1 LRSYTSAGWA
11 PPATLKATKLSRERA
26 GQLVLDDISL
36 TVAPG
41 DRIGVVGRNGVG
53 KTTLLRMLAGLE
65 VPDRGR
71 VEVSPPGAKVG
82 YLAQERDHRP
92 GASGPGASVPGAS
105 VPGARGP
112 GASVPSESVEVYLR
126 CRTGTADAE
135 LVLDRA
141 VQRISSGDMSEEA
154 QSSYAVALERFNLV
168 DPGGFEARAAETLAG
183 LGAGEGLLSAPVGG
197 LSGGEAARVDLAA
210 MMLSRYDV
218 TLLDEPTNDLDF
230 EGLEQLEDLVLNLAG
245 GLVVVSHDREFLA
258 RTVNAVLEIDPHSRQ
273 ANLYGG
279 NWASYVQEKAALARH
294 KEEAWDNFR
303 QSREDLLGRAQR
315 ERLWA
320 NTGVKKE
327 RKSASDN
334 DKAQRDFR
342 VNRTEQ
348 LAARARR
355 TEKALERLEQVEKP
369 WEQWELR
376 YSLELAPRAGAVVAQ
391 LTGVVAEKGSFR
403 LGPVDLLVEWGDRT
417 AVTGPNGSGKTTLVE
432 AILGRAP
439 LVAGSR
445 TLGPSV
451 VPGELGQAR
460 STILATSDGGG
471 PDVLTAFM
479 RATGLTVP
487 ETRSLLAKFGLG
499 AEDVERQIATLS
511 PGERTRA
518 QLACFQAVGVNFLVL
533 DEPTNHLDLPAI
545 EQLEAALAAYE
556 GTLLIVSHDRRLLE
570 GLRVTHQVEVAGGKV
585 TVSRSNALLKQG

>member
-1 LRSYTSAGWA
+1 
-11 PPATLKATKLSRERA
+11 
-26 GQLVLDDISL
+26 
-36 TVAPG
+36 
-41 DRIGVVGRNGVG
+41 
-53 KTTLLRMLAGLE
+53 M
-65 VPDRGR
+65 
-71 VEVSPPGAKVG
+71 
-82 YLAQERDHRP
+82 
-92 GASGPGASVPGAS
+92 SGPG
-105 VPGARGP
+105 
-112 GASVPSESVEVYLR
+112 EDVELYLR
-126 CRTGTADAE
+126 RRTGTADAE
-135 LVLDRA
+135 VVLDRA
-141 VQRISSGDMSEEA
+141 VQRIASGDMSEDA
-154 QSSYAVALERFNLV
+154 QSGYALALERFNQV

-183 LGAGEGLLSAPVGG
+183 LGAGEGLLSAPVGR

-230 EGLEQLEDLVLNLAG
+230 EGLEQLEDLVLNLAS

-258 RTVNAVLEIDPHSRQ
+258 RTVNAVLEIDPHTRR

-279 NWASYVQEKAALARH
+279 NWASYLQEKAALARH
-294 KEEAWDNFR
+294 KEEAWENFR
-303 QSREDLLGRAQR
+303 NNREELLGRAQR

-320 NTGVKKE
+320 STGVKRE
-327 RKSASDN
+327 RKAANDK

-355 TEKALERLEQVEKP
+355 TEKALERLEPAEKP

-376 YSLELAPRAGAVVAQ
+376 YSLELAPRAGTVVAQ
-391 LTGVVAEKGSFR
+391 LTGAEVEKGSFR
-403 LGPVDLLVEWGDRT
+403 LGPVDLLVKWGDRT

-432 AILGRAP
+432 AVLERAP
-439 LVAGSR
+439 LVAGSSA
-445 TLGPSV
+445 LGPSV

-460 STILATSDGGG
+460 STVLASGDGPGSDL
-471 PDVLTAFM
+471 LTAFM

-487 ETRSLLAKFGLG
+487 EARSLLAKFGLG
-499 AEDVERQIATLS
+499 AEDVERPIATLS

-518 QLACFQAVGVNFLVL
+518 QLARFQAVGVNFLVL

-545 EQLEAALAAYE
+545 EQLEAALAAFE

-570 GLRVTHQVEVAGGKV
+570 GLRVTQRVEVAGGKV
-585 TVSRSNALLKQG
+585 TVKQE